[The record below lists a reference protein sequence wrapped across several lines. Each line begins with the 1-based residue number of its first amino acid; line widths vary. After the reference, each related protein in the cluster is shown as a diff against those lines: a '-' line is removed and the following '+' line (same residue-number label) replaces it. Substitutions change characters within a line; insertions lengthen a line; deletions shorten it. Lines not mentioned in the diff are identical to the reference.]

1 MLTVLGLEYGLYQ
14 MICSGDKFPD
24 ISSIMILELVL
35 EASAVV

>member
-1 MLTVLGLEYGLYQ
+1 MLTVLDLEYGLYQ
-14 MICSGDKFPD
+14 GDKFPD